1 SFRLIA
7 PMRVSSTSGASLP
20 TQFCGN
26 KFLQTLNGATGA
38 SDMAGNAARVAVER
52 CGSCRDTNAEMGDA
66 KKRSACWRS
75 PAMPLVIRYWL
86 LDQYAKRS
94 RAVLQLPAPFFK
106 NTRARLRPAV
116 AGLRRGRRGRAGS
129 LILF

>member
-1 SFRLIA
+1 MANLARQARREKSQAGPATLEFADSHGQRESV
-7 PMRVSSTSGASLP
+7 VSKHLLE
-20 TQFCGN
+20 
-26 KFLQTLNGATGA
+26 KLNGATGA

-66 KKRSACWRS
+66 EKRNACWRS

-106 NTRARLRPAV
+106 NTRARLRYSCGA
-116 AGLRRGRRGRAGS
+116 
-129 LILF
+129 